1 MNIKKLNY
9 ERGDNLM
16 ELILQQ
22 ILTKIDNVESVM
34 VTKKELT
41 DLKIGIDERL
51 DGIDERLDGMDER
64 LDERFN
70 IINKKLFTI
79 SEQIAHN
86 AEQEIRINKLETEV
100 KVIKKTIANL

>member
-34 VTKKELT
+34 VTKK
-41 DLKIGIDERL
+41 
-51 DGIDERLDGMDER
+51 
-64 LDERFN
+64 
-70 IINKKLFTI
+70 
-79 SEQIAHN
+79 S
-86 AEQEIRINKLETEV
+86 
-100 KVIKKTIANL
+100 